1 MFLGNLNSNGDCR
14 MGDYTHLSISDRRRF
29 YTLIEMK
36 LPIAEIAKKLSK
48 HRSTLYRE
56 LNRNSEPEG
65 YFPKVAHLKT
75 QGRAKQKHPS
85 KLETDGVLRD
95 YVVRS

>member
-1 MFLGNLNSNGDCR
+1 
-14 MGDYTHLSISDRRRF
+14 MGLSI
-29 YTLIEMK
+29 T
-36 LPIAEIAKKLSK
+36 EIAQKLAK

-65 YFPKVAHLKT
+65 YFPKSAQSRT
-75 QGRAKQKHPS
+75 DDRAKQKRPG

-95 YVVRS
+95 YVVAQRDRH